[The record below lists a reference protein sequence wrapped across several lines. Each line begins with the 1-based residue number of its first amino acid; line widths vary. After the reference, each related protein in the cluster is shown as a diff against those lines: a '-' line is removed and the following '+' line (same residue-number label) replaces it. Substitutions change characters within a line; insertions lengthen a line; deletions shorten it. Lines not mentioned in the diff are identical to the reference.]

1 MLFAAIMVHV
11 VGTGPPLLIPFQLL
25 WSSFPPPLLLVL
37 AVVLLF
43 FSLPSPPPLPSS
55 RLFDLCFCSSAAA
68 AAGSRGVDRMY
79 VCAEARF
86 HAPRREEPTL
96 HRISLHPRLYPHQSF
111 TLTGTDP
118 GVG

>member
-43 FSLPSPPPLPSS
+43 SPFLPHLPSLRHDCSIFAFAPALQRRRDREASIGCMCARRRASMHRGGRS
-55 RLFDLCFCSSAAA
+55 RRYTEYHSI
-68 AAGSRGVDRMY
+68 RG
-79 VCAEARF
+79 F
-86 HAPRREEPTL
+86 I
-96 HRISLHPRLYPHQSF
+96 RINHSH
-111 TLTGTDP
+111 
-118 GVG
+118 